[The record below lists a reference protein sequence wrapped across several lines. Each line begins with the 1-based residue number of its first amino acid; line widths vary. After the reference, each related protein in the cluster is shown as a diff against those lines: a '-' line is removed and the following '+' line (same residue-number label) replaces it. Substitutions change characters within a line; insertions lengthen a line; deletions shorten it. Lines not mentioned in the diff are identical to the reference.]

1 MTNQSTNRSVSP
13 LRGFGGFFIVL
24 TALIA
29 LFACNKPE
37 AQYSP
42 FICIDQFGYLPESQK
57 IAVLRS
63 PEIGFDSTENYVPA
77 KKYSLVDAKT
87 GKTVFSAAP
96 EQWKGGA
103 TDPSSGDK
111 AWHFDFSS
119 VTQKGT
125 YYVFDPEK
133 NVKSYEFKISENVY
147 KNVLKQAFKVFY
159 YQRAGFAKDAKYATE
174 AWADGASHL
183 GELQDANCRKW
194 GHAAD
199 AGTERDVQGGWYDAG
214 DFNKYTNWTADYIN
228 YLLLAYEEN
237 PAAWTDDFGI
247 PESGNG
253 IPDIIDEVLFG
264 VQHLLRL
271 QFDDGS
277 VISVVKL
284 DEAAPPSAAKGQSLW
299 GNPSTSATLSAA
311 TSYAYAAKV
320 LKQFSDNKEYVA
332 LAEKLTKAAEK
343 AWNWA
348 EKNPDVKFY
357 NNSWEHGTQGLAAGQ
372 QEVDDQLRLEKKL
385 HAAMRLFALTGD
397 KKYQTFFDKNYK
409 QTRMIAWSWV
419 AVFGEANQDMLL
431 NYAQLKNATPEV
443 AAHIK
448 QVYRSA
454 LDTAHNLPAVQ
465 NFVDPYF
472 AYQKDYVWGSNGT
485 NAKQGAIYYNI
496 ALYNIDSKLATDA
509 KRYAEYYVHYLHGVN
524 PLNMCYLT
532 NMSKYGAEH
541 SANTVFH
548 AWFHYGNE
556 TWGGVGKSTYGP
568 APGILVGGPN
578 PAYDWDKCCPKNC
591 DSDFNNSQCFAHD
604 ISRLRNQPAQK
615 SYLDMNMG
623 WPLNLWSVSENS
635 NGYQVHYLRLLS
647 KFVK

>member
-1 MTNQSTNRSVSP
+1 MKKILSLIIAVLFS
-13 LRGFGGFFIVL
+13 L
-24 TALIA
+24 TALM
-29 LFACNKPE
+29 
-37 AQYSP
+37 AQQSL
-42 FICIDQFGYLPESQK
+42 FICVDQFGYLPESQK

-63 PEIGFDSTENYVPA
+63 PAIGFDSTENYVPA

-96 EQWKGGA
+96 TQWKQGA
-103 TDPSSGDK
+103 IDPSSGDK
-111 AWHFDFSS
+111 AWHFDFSQI
-119 VTQKGT
+119 TQTGT

-133 NVKSYEFKISENVY
+133 KVKSYEFEISGNVY

-183 GELQDANCRKW
+183 GALQDAQCRKW
-194 GHAAD
+194 NAPAD
-199 AGTERDVQGGWYDAG
+199 ASTERDVQGGWYDAG

-271 QFDDGS
+271 QQNDGS
-277 VISVVKL
+277 VISLVAL
-284 DEAAPPSAAKGQSLW
+284 SQAAPPSAAKGASLW
-299 GNPSTSATLSAA
+299 GDVSTSATLSAA

-320 LKQFSDNKEYVA
+320 LSSMPVKTEFIQDLK
-332 LAEKLTKAAEK
+332 KAAEK
-343 AWNWA
+343 AWDWA

-357 NNSWEHGTQGLAAGQ
+357 NNSWEHGTQNLAAGQ
-372 QEVDDQLRLEKKL
+372 QEVDDLIRMEKKL
-385 HAAMRLFALTGD
+385 HAAMRLFALTGNT
-397 KKYQTFFDKNYK
+397 KYQTFFDENYK
-409 QTRMIAWSWV
+409 QARMIAWTLV
-419 AVFGEANQDMLL
+419 FAFGEANQDMLL

-443 AAHIK
+443 ARHIK

-485 NAKQGAIYYNI
+485 NAKQGSNFYNV
-496 ALYNIDSKLATDA
+496 AQYNIDKTLAADA
-509 KRYAEYYVHYLHGVN
+509 KRYAEHYIHYLHGVN

-532 NMSKYGAEH
+532 NMNTYGAEH
-541 SANTVFH
+541 SANTVYH

-556 TWGGVGKSTYGP
+556 TWGEVGKSTYGP
-568 APGILVGGPN
+568 VPGIVVGGPN
-578 PAYDWDKCCPKNC
+578 PAYDWDGCCPKNC
-591 DSDFNNSQCFAHD
+591 DSDYNNSQCFAHD

-647 KFVK
+647 KFVN